1 MAPGCLLIYHRR
13 FWPVAAVGRFIHK
26 AGTAKMQGDI
36 VSQGV
41 ELMLYGMGTVVL
53 FLALLVVAT
62 TLMSRGITRY
72 FPEPEPP
79 VRAAL
84 EKLHGQRQSPVDD
97 PNLVTAIS
105 AAIHQNRAKR

>member
-1 MAPGCLLIYHRR
+1 
-13 FWPVAAVGRFIHK
+13 
-26 AGTAKMQGDI
+26 MQGDI

-41 ELMLYGMGTVVL
+41 ELMLYGMGTVVV

-62 TLMSRGITRY
+62 TVMSRVVTRY

-84 EKLHGQRQSPVDD
+84 EKLHGQQQGPGDD
-97 PNLVTAIS
+97 PNLVVAIS
-105 AAIHQNRAKR
+105 AAIHQYRAKK